1 MALPAKQQGYE
12 VARPGGKCAVSGRDI
27 LPGEKYMAALRETA
41 EGFERLDV
49 AGECWEGFE
58 RGDLLGYWQTTMPH
72 PQQKKKVFVDDE
84 VLCNLF
90 ERLAETTEPLKLNFR
105 FVLGLILIR
114 KRLLVYES
122 SHVEEGRDIWIV
134 RFKGR
139 DEHLEL
145 IDPRLNE
152 EQVQEVSRQ
161 LGEILNEEL

>member
-1 MALPAKQQGYE
+1 MAVPAKQQGYD
-12 VARPGGKCAVSGRDI
+12 VARPGGKCAVSGREI
-27 LPGEKYMAALRETA
+27 APGEKYMAALRETA

-49 AGECWEGFE
+49 TRECWEKFD
-58 RGDLLGYWQTTMPH
+58 RTDLLGYWQATMPR
-72 PQQKKKVFVDDE
+72 PNEKKKVFVDDE

-122 SHVEEGRDIWIV
+122 SRVEEGRDIWTI

-145 IDPRLNE
+145 IDPRLDE
-152 EQVQEVSRQ
+152 QQVQEVSRQ

>member
-1 MALPAKQQGYE
+1 MPLPAKQQGYE
-12 VARPGGKCAVSGRDI
+12 VARPGGRCAVSGREI
-27 LPGEKYMAALRETA
+27 VPGEKYMAALREMP
-41 EGFERLDV
+41 EGMERLDV
-49 AGECWEGFE
+49 AMECWEQVPRE
-58 RGDLLGYWQTTMPH
+58 DLLGYWQTTMPH

-90 ERLAETTEPLKLNFR
+90 ERLAETQEPLKLNFR

-122 SHVEEGRDIWIV
+122 SRVEGGRDIWAV

-139 DEHLEL
+139 QELLDLVDPKLDE
-145 IDPRLNE
+145 P
-152 EQVQEVSRQ
+152 QMQEVSRQ